1 MAGPGDSFDILI
13 AGGGMVGASLAL
25 ALAPQGWRIGIIEAV
40 PPRADSQPSYDDRAT
55 ALAWSSR
62 RILEGLG
69 VWGALVAE
77 ATPITQ
83 VHTSQRGRL
92 GIARLRAEEFDQA
105 ALGYVVPNRV
115 LGRKLSAALEV
126 HDNVRWFCPA
136 RVADLAQDAD
146 GVTVSLDAEHGS
158 AQLQARLLVA
168 ADGARSGLRQRL
180 GVEVREHDYG
190 QRAVI
195 VNLTPEI
202 PHGGRAFERFTDDG
216 PIALL
221 PLGERCDVVCTVA
234 EDKVEDVLALDDAAF
249 QGYLERRFGER
260 LGHLT
265 RPGKRLSYP
274 LRQVQAERQRVGR
287 VLIAGNAAHSLH
299 PVAGQGF
306 NLSLRDVAALAEVLA
321 RVEDPGSEPAL
332 DTYLEARHA
341 DQRAIGRFTDTL
353 LGVFA
358 LPGSLPAHAR
368 GLGLLALDLLPG
380 LRQVFGRFTMGLT
393 GKVPKLAR
401 GARVE
406 RSR

>member
-1 MAGPGDSFDILI
+1 MADAADSFDILI

-25 ALAPQGWRIGIIEAV
+25 ALAPQGWRIGIVEAV
-40 PPRADSQPSYDDRAT
+40 PPKADSQPSYDDRAT

-62 RILEGLG
+62 RILEALG
-69 VWGALVAE
+69 VWETLAAD
-77 ATPITQ
+77 ATAITE

-92 GIARLRAEEFDQA
+92 GIARLRAQEFDQA

-115 LGRKLSAALEV
+115 LGRELVAALAA

-136 RVADLAQDAD
+136 RVVELQQDDQAAC
-146 GVTVSLDAEHGS
+146 VTLETGDARTV
-158 AQLQARLLVA
+158 LRARLVVA
-168 ADGARSGLRQRL
+168 ADGARSSLREQL
-180 GVEVREHDYG
+180 GVAVRQHDYAE
-190 QRAVI
+190 RAVI
-195 VNLTPEI
+195 VNVTPEI
-202 PHGGRAFERFTDDG
+202 PHAGRAFERFTDAG

-234 EDKVEDVLALDDAAF
+234 EAETEAVLALNDADF
-249 QGYLERRFGER
+249 QVYLENRFGAR
-260 LGHLT
+260 LGRLT

-274 LRQVQAERQRVGR
+274 LRQVQAERQQVGR

-306 NLSLRDVAALAEVLA
+306 NLSLRDVAVLAEVLA
-321 RVEDPGSEPAL
+321 CGDDPGSEAL
-332 DTYLEARHA
+332 LQRYLEVRRS

-358 LPGSLPAHAR
+358 LPGSFPAHLR

-380 LRQVFGRFTMGLT
+380 LRQVFGRFTMGLS
-393 GKVPKLAR
+393 GRVPRLAR

-406 RSR
+406 RS

>member
-1 MAGPGDSFDILI
+1 MAAATESFDVLI

-40 PPRADSQPSYDDRAT
+40 PPKADSQPSYDDRAT

-62 RILEGLG
+62 RILEALG
-69 VWGALVAE
+69 VWDALAGD
-77 ATPITQ
+77 ATPITE

-92 GIARLRAEEFDQA
+92 GIARLRAREFDQA
-105 ALGYVVPNRV
+105 ALGYVLPNRV
-115 LGRKLSAALEV
+115 LGRELSAALDAF
-126 HDNVRWFCPA
+126 DNVRWYCPA
-136 RVADLAQDAD
+136 RVTDLDQDAD
-146 GVTVSLDAEHGS
+146 GVSVSLDADSGP
-158 AQLQARLLVA
+158 AQLRTQLLIA

-202 PHGGRAFERFTDDG
+202 PHAGRAFERFTDDG

-234 EDKVEDVLALDDAAF
+234 EAEVDAVLAMDDTAF
-249 QGYLERRFGER
+249 QGYLEQRFGER
-260 LGHLT
+260 LGRLT

-321 RVEDPGSEPAL
+321 QAEDPGAENAL
-332 DTYLEARHA
+332 ETYLEQRRS

-353 LGVFA
+353 LSVFA

-380 LRQVFGRFTMGLT
+380 LRQAFGRFTMGLA
-393 GKVPKLAR
+393 GRVPRLAR
-401 GARVE
+401 GAGVE